1 MTEKEELEAEL
12 NFMTFDIIES
22 DDQHRIELEKVYNKR
37 IAVILKR
44 LRQIEVENG

>member
-1 MTEKEELEAEL
+1 MTEKEELEEEL
-12 NFMTFDIIES
+12 NFMTFEIVES
-22 DDQHRIELEKVYNKR
+22 SDEHRIELEKVYNKR

>member
-12 NFMTFDIIES
+12 SFMTFDIIES